1 MTHAQPGILAP
12 VPPFA
17 RYLFLVA
24 IPESDIRAELLALK
38 ALADG
43 DQTVIGLGRSL
54 VLALGHEI
62 DGLAS
67 FPHHAGAR
75 VEVAATPVALWCWLR
90 GDDRGVLVH
99 RSRMIEKALSGAFRV
114 CQVIDAFRYGSGRD
128 LTGYEDGT
136 ENPRDDAAID
146 AAIVRGQGAGFDGGS
161 FVAVQQWLHDFDSF
175 ESMTADEQDRA
186 IGRRRSDNHEL
197 EDAPPSAHVK
207 RTAQES
213 FEPEAFVLRRSMP
226 WADEHSAGLVFVAF
240 GKSFSAFDAQL
251 RRMVGGEDGVTDAL
265 FKFTRPVSGA
275 YFWCPPIKDGQL
287 DLSILGILQGA
298 FPTPPASHP
307 MPYP

>member
-1 MTHAQPGILAP
+1 MTQAQPGILAP
-12 VPPFA
+12 VPPLA

-24 IPESDIRAELLALK
+24 IPESDIRAALR
-38 ALADG
+38 ALRSLVDG
-43 DQTVIGLGRSL
+43 DQTVVGLGRSL

-62 DGLAS
+62 HGLAS
-67 FPHHAGAR
+67 FPCHAGAR

-90 GDDRGVLVH
+90 GDDRGALVH

-114 CQVIDAFRYGSGRD
+114 CQAIDAFQHGSGRD

-136 ENPRDDAAID
+136 ENPKDDAAIE
-146 AAIVRGQGAGFDGGS
+146 AAIVRGQGSGFDGAS
-161 FVAVQQWLHDFDSF
+161 FVAVQQWVHDFDSF
-175 ESMTADEQDRA
+175 ESMTTEEQDQA
-186 IGRRRSDNHEL
+186 IGRRKSDNHEL

-213 FEPEAFVLRRSMP
+213 FDPEAFVLRRSMP
-226 WADEHSAGLVFVAF
+226 WADDRSAGLVFVAF

-251 RRMVGGEDGVTDAL
+251 RRMVGAADGVTDAL

-275 YFWCPPIKDGQL
+275 YFWCPPMKDGQL
-287 DLSILGILQGA
+287 DLNALAATQ
-298 FPTPPASHP
+298 PNR
-307 MPYP
+307 